1 MPHSPPLT
9 GEGLGERSFRV
20 RRLKLTV
27 EYDGADFHGY
37 QTQSKGERTVQSVL
51 GQAVSTLT
59 PREEIVLHG
68 AGRTDVG
75 VHALG
80 QVVSFETGSAL
91 PTERWA
97 IALNSLL
104 PRDMAVARVEEAPPD
119 FHARFSARQ
128 RTYGY
133 LIWTRRTRSAIWGRY
148 SLHCRRPLD
157 VGLMRQA
164 ALPLIGTH
172 DFASFARAGGNPG
185 RTTTRDLRR
194 LSIRRMQNG
203 LLVTV
208 TANGFLRSMVRNLVG
223 GLVTVGAGDL
233 PPETLEEIR
242 ALRDRARNPIP
253 PAAPQGLCLL
263 RVDY

>member
-1 MPHSPPLT
+1 M
-9 GEGLGERSFRV
+9 

-27 EYDGADFHGY
+27 EYDGTDFRGY
-37 QTQSKGERTVQSVL
+37 QVQGQGERTVQSVL
-51 GQAVSTLT
+51 GQAVSTLV
-59 PREEIVLHG
+59 PREKITLHG

-80 QVVSFETGSAL
+80 QVVSFETESAL

-104 PRDMAVARVEEAPPD
+104 PRDIAVARVEEAAPD

-148 SLHCRRPLD
+148 SLHCRRPLN
-157 VGLMRQA
+157 VTLMRQA
-164 ALPLIGTH
+164 AAPLVGAH

-185 RTTTRDLRR
+185 RTTTRDLYR
-194 LSIRRMQNG
+194 LSVRQMRNG

-223 GLVTVGAGDL
+223 GLVTVGVGDL
-233 PPETLEEIR
+233 PPTALEEIL
-242 ALRDRARNPIP
+242 ALRDRARNPIQ
-253 PAAPQGLCLL
+253 PAVPQGLCLL

>member
-1 MPHSPPLT
+1 M
-9 GEGLGERSFRV
+9 

-27 EYDGADFHGY
+27 EYDGTDFHGY
-37 QTQSKGERTVQSVL
+37 QVQGKGERTVQSVL
-51 GQAVSTLT
+51 GEAVSTLV
-59 PREEIVLHG
+59 PRETITLYG
-68 AGRTDVG
+68 AGRTDIG

-80 QVVSFETGSAL
+80 QVVSLETESLL
-91 PTERWA
+91 PIERWG

-104 PRDMAVARVEEAPPD
+104 PPDLAVAKVEEAAPD
-119 FHARFSARQ
+119 FHARFSATQ

-148 SLHCRRPLD
+148 SLHVRRTLD
-157 VGLMRQA
+157 IDAMREAA
-164 ALPLIGTH
+164 ALLVGTH

-194 LSIRRMQNG
+194 LSVRPMRNG
-203 LLVTV
+203 LLVTA
-208 TANGFLRSMVRNLVG
+208 TANGFLRTMVRNLVG
-223 GLVTVGAGDL
+223 ALVTVGTGEL
-233 PPETLEEIR
+233 PPVALEEIL

>member
-1 MPHSPPLT
+1 
-9 GEGLGERSFRV
+9 V

-27 EYDGADFHGY
+27 EYDGTDFRGY
-37 QTQSKGERTVQSVL
+37 QVQGQGERTVQSVL
-51 GQAVSTLT
+51 GQAVSTLV
-59 PREEIVLHG
+59 PREKITLHG

-80 QVVSFETGSAL
+80 QVVSFETESAL

-104 PRDMAVARVEEAPPD
+104 PRDIAVARVEEAAPD

-148 SLHCRRPLD
+148 SLHCRRPLN
-157 VGLMRQA
+157 VTLMRQA
-164 ALPLIGTH
+164 AAPLVGAH

-185 RTTTRDLRR
+185 RTTTRDLYR
-194 LSIRRMQNG
+194 LSVRQMRNG

-223 GLVTVGAGDL
+223 GLVTVGVGDL
-233 PPETLEEIR
+233 PPTALEEIL
-242 ALRDRARNPIP
+242 ALRDRARNPIQ
-253 PAAPQGLCLL
+253 PAVPQGLCLL

>member
-1 MPHSPPLT
+1 M
-9 GEGLGERSFRV
+9 
-20 RRLKLTV
+20 RRLKLTI
-27 EYDGADFHGY
+27 EYDGTDFHGY
-37 QTQSKGERTVQSVL
+37 QTQGKGERTVQSVL

-59 PREEIVLHG
+59 PRETITLYG
-68 AGRTDVG
+68 AGRTDIG

-80 QVVSFETGSAL
+80 QVVSLETESAL
-91 PTERWA
+91 PIERWG

-104 PRDMAVARVEEAPPD
+104 PPDISVAKVEEASLD
-119 FHARFSARQ
+119 FHARFSAKQ

-148 SLHCRRPLD
+148 SLHVRRTLELD
-157 VGLMRQA
+157 AMREA
-164 ALPLIGTH
+164 ATLLVGTH

-194 LSIRRMQNG
+194 LSVRPMRDG
-203 LLVTV
+203 LLVTA
-208 TANGFLRSMVRNLVG
+208 TANGFLRTMVRNLVG
-223 GLVTVGAGDL
+223 ALVTVGTGELTPMA
-233 PPETLEEIR
+233 LEEILL
-242 ALRDRARNPIP
+242 LRNRARNPIA